1 MRLFLIRHGETR
13 WNEIHKFQGISDV
26 ELSPQGWRQ
35 AQKLAI
41 SLKEEPVAKIY
52 TSPLKRAQQ
61 TAAEVA
67 KGHCCP
73 TITLDELR
81 ELHQGHLEG
90 LTGEE
95 FKQKYPNFLKEWLK
109 SPADVKIP
117 GGESLRELQQR
128 AWQAVERIKGEHTS
142 ATVVAVAHNFVNIV
156 ILCKILGISLNNFR
170 CLKQD
175 PTAKNLIVF
184 SSKGSFVHLL
194 NDTCHLKN

>member
-1 MRLFLIRHGETR
+1 MRLFLIRHGETW
-13 WNEIHKFQGISDV
+13 WNEIHKFQGSSDV

-35 AQKLAI
+35 AQKLAL
-41 SLKEEPVAKIY
+41 SLKDEPIAKIY

-67 KGHCCP
+67 KCHHCSI
-73 TITLDELR
+73 TILDELR

-90 LTGEE
+90 LSGEE
-95 FKQKYPNFLKEWLK
+95 FMQKYPNFLKEWLK
-109 SPADVKIP
+109 NPAGIKLP

-128 AWQAVERIKGEHTS
+128 AWQAVERIIKENIS

-175 PTAKNLIVF
+175 PTAKNLLEF
-184 SSKGSFVHLL
+184 SKKGTFVHLL

>member
-13 WNEIHKFQGISDV
+13 WNEIRKFQGISDV
-26 ELSPQGWRQ
+26 ELSPQGVRQ

-41 SLKEEPVAKIY
+41 SLKDEPIAKIY

-67 KGHCCP
+67 KYHYCSI
-73 TITLDELR
+73 TILDGLAELR
-81 ELHQGHLEG
+81 QGHLEG

-95 FKQKYPNFLKEWLK
+95 LKQKYPNFLKEWLK
-109 SPADVKIP
+109 NPADLRLP
-117 GGESLRELQQR
+117 GGESLKELQQR
-128 AWQAVERIKGEHTS
+128 AWQAVERIKEEHPS
-142 ATVVAVAHNFVNIV
+142 ATIVAVAHNFVNIV
-156 ILCKILGISLNNFR
+156 ILCRILEISLDNFR

-175 PTAKNLIVF
+175 PTAKNLIEF
-184 SSKGSFVHLL
+184 SRKGAIVLLL

>member
-1 MRLFLIRHGETR
+1 MRLFLIRHGETW
-13 WNEIHKFQGISDV
+13 WNEMHKFQGSSDI

-41 SLKEEPVAKIY
+41 SLKDESITKIY

-67 KGHCCP
+67 KCHYCSI
-73 TITLDELR
+73 TILDGLR
-81 ELHQGHLEG
+81 ELDQGHLEG

-109 SPADVKIP
+109 NPGDVKLP
-117 GGESLRELQQR
+117 GGESLREVQQR
-128 AWQAVERIKGEHTS
+128 AWQAIERIKEENTS
-142 ATVVAVAHNFVNIV
+142 ATVVAVAHNFVNIL

-170 CLKQD
+170 CIKQD
-175 PTAKNLIVF
+175 PTAKNLIEF
-184 SSKGSFVHLL
+184 SRKGIFVHLL

>member
-1 MRLFLIRHGETR
+1 MRLFLIRHGETW
-13 WNEIHKFQGISDV
+13 WNEIHKFQGSSDV

-41 SLKEEPVAKIY
+41 SLKDEPVAKIY

-67 KGHCCP
+67 KCHHCP
-73 TITLDELR
+73 ITILDGLR

-95 FKQKYPNFLKEWLK
+95 LKQKYPDFLREWLK
-109 SPADVKIP
+109 NPADVKLP

-128 AWQAVERIKGEHTS
+128 AWEAIEKIRKENAT
-142 ATVVAVAHNFVNIV
+142 ATVVAVAHNFVNIT
-156 ILCKILGISLNNFR
+156 ILCKILEISLNNFR
-170 CLKQD
+170 YLKQD

-184 SSKGSFVHLL
+184 SSKGTFVHLL
-194 NDTCHLKN
+194 NDTCHLKH